1 MTSYYEYFFKT
12 EPTNTYPLLTQLAA
26 EISMAMH
33 NFSDE
38 ISMLAFTILWCIL
51 VTIVSLILFCDLLKI
66 LLRWSWGTVTMPA
79 NGKVET
85 AEGGCR
91 NSEHE
96 E

>member
-1 MTSYYEYFFKT
+1 MASYYEYFFKT

-38 ISMLAFTILWCIL
+38 IRMLAFTILWCIL

-66 LLRWSWGTVTMPA
+66 LLQWSWGTVTMPVD
-79 NGKVET
+79 GKNEM
-85 AEGGCR
+85 AEDVCR
-91 NSEHE
+91 NY
-96 E
+96 